1 MSHAHCKGIIWTLIP
16 CNMAPRNYGQPVSIR
31 GPCDRCNE
39 RRCRSHCQCGRTG
52 AAAGRTAARPHAMM
66 AMIALPKAKAAPK
79 AKAKAAAKAAPAAPP
94 PVHVPGPVGHP
105 PNLALDVLSP
115 TEWYTAMLACV
126 MVACSVMIGSYQ
138 YDYGPLTDLLLRR
151 LSRRDAF
158 ELVILVDGEC
168 YDSNHPLHSARGS
181 SYCGAR
187 ALPSYFVVVRPR
199 RVPSMRRPWLLT
211 VGPRSS
217 AAPISHR
224 SLFGTGS
231 SASACAAPLS
241 MTS

>member
-1 MSHAHCKGIIWTLIP
+1 
-16 CNMAPRNYGQPVSIR
+16 
-31 GPCDRCNE
+31 
-39 RRCRSHCQCGRTG
+39 
-52 AAAGRTAARPHAMM
+52 MM

-105 PNLALDVLSP
+105 PNLAVDVLSP

-158 ELVILVDGEC
+158 ELVILVDREC
-168 YDSNHPLHSARGS
+168 YDSKSPFAQ
-181 SYCGAR
+181 
-187 ALPSYFVVVRPR
+187 RPR
-199 RVPSMRRPWLLT
+199 LQLLRRAGATVVLCRGTPASGAFHAKALVADRRTAFVGSANFTQKSVRNGELCFRMR
-211 VGPRSS
+211 GPPVNDIMNFLETEK
-217 AAPISHR
+217 ANGEE
-224 SLFGTGS
+224 LQ
-231 SASACAAPLS
+231 
-241 MTS
+241 